1 MLFTQIMI
9 KISRTSVEKYINCQ
23 RCCVLEVKYK
33 IRPRSLPFTLNI
45 GIDNLC
51 KNEFDHYR
59 EKQEPHP
66 IFLENDI
73 DAVPFQHP
81 DIDEWRNNF
90 KGIRYISEE
99 HQYNFGGAIDDVWKK
114 PNGQLIISDVKTTSK
129 NEFDWEDTYNKYDYA
144 KGYQRQLEMYQ
155 WLFKMNGYDV
165 APEAYIIYY
174 NGKKNEPFFDKKLK
188 FDEYVIKLDC
198 STDWVEEKVIA
209 TANLIRSDEFPKPS
223 STCENCN
230 YLKKRWELSQ
240 KINNER

>member
-1 MLFTQIMI
+1 MI
-9 KISRTSVEKYINCQ
+9 KISRTSVEKYINCK

-59 EKQEPHP
+59 KKQKPHP
-66 IFLENDI
+66 LFEKHNI
-73 DAVPFQHP
+73 DAVPFKHP
-81 DIDEWRNNF
+81 DIDVWRNNF
-90 KGIRYISEE
+90 QGIRFISEV
-99 HQYNFGGAIDDVWKK
+99 HQYNFGGAIDDVWEK

-174 NGKKNEPFFDKKLK
+174 NGKKNEPFFDKKLE
-188 FDEYVIKLDC
+188 FDEHVIKLDC

-223 STCENCN
+223 SRCENCN